1 MQNIPKIIHYCW
13 FGGKPLPDE
22 YKKYIDS
29 WKKYCPDWEIRE
41 WNESNFDFSSCEY
54 AMEAYDAKK
63 WAFVSDYARF
73 KILYEGSDIY
83 RVNSSGEHGETV
95 SSETYDELRTVCDVY
110 SDSHGKAAALSGALT
125 ELWGFDTDE
134 FRLPSEDEILSAK
147 EKCGDDK
154 LIFDDGKK
162 VYIPDGAKLNLG
174 SAGKG
179 IALDEAVKRIE
190 EINSQGGKITG
201 AVISVGGSVATYGLP
216 KKGKSWNVGI
226 RDPYKTENDY
236 FAVLSLTD
244 AFISTSGDYEKRFT
258 AEDGKTYFHIL
269 DLTTGYPVQTE
280 LTSVTIKAPTG
291 LLSDAL
297 STLCFILGKEESLP
311 ILEKYN
317 ADAVFVYKDRT
328 VFATD
333 GIKPYLKITNGDY
346 SLV

>member
-1 MQNIPKIIHYCW
+1 MI
-13 FGGKPLPDE
+13 FG
-22 YKKYIDS
+22 
-29 WKKYCPDWEIRE
+29 
-41 WNESNFDFSSCEY
+41 
-54 AMEAYDAKK
+54 
-63 WAFVSDYARF
+63 
-73 KILYEGSDIY
+73 
-83 RVNSSGEHGETV
+83 
-95 SSETYDELRTVCDVY
+95 
-110 SDSHGKAAALSGALT
+110 
-125 ELWGFDTDE
+125 
-134 FRLPSEDEILSAK
+134 
-147 EKCGDDK
+147 
-154 LIFDDGKK
+154 DGKK

-179 IALDEAVKRIE
+179 IALDEAVKRID

-244 AFISTSGDYEKRFT
+244 AFISTSGDYEKKFT

-317 ADAVFVYKDRT
+317 ADAVFVYKDKT

>member
-1 MQNIPKIIHYCW
+1 M
-13 FGGKPLPDE
+13 
-22 YKKYIDS
+22 
-29 WKKYCPDWEIRE
+29 
-41 WNESNFDFSSCEY
+41 
-54 AMEAYDAKK
+54 
-63 WAFVSDYARF
+63 
-73 KILYEGSDIY
+73 
-83 RVNSSGEHGETV
+83 
-95 SSETYDELRTVCDVY
+95 
-110 SDSHGKAAALSGALT
+110 
-125 ELWGFDTDE
+125 
-134 FRLPSEDEILSAK
+134 
-147 EKCGDDK
+147 
-154 LIFDDGKK
+154 
-162 VYIPDGAKLNLG
+162 
-174 SAGKG
+174 
-179 IALDEAVKRIE
+179 
-190 EINSQGGKITG
+190 
-201 AVISVGGSVATYGLP
+201 
-216 KKGKSWNVGI
+216 
-226 RDPYKTENDY
+226 
-236 FAVLSLTD
+236 LSLTD